1 MSEPVTRPT
10 GASVETFLSVVEPA
24 RRRDEGR
31 QLDALFRRA
40 TGFEPQM
47 WGPAIV
53 GYGRYDYRYASGHSG
68 SFLATGFSPRKAQL
82 VLYILPGYADFGPIL
97 ARLGPHKLGKSCLYL
112 TALAKVDCAALEALI
127 RAGLADLAT
136 HWPIHPA

>member
-1 MSEPVTRPT
+1 MKEAVTRPT
-10 GASVETFLSVVEPA
+10 GASVEAFLDAAEPA
-24 RRRDEGR
+24 RRRDEGHR
-31 QLDALFRRA
+31 LDALFRRV

-47 WGPAIV
+47 WGPSIV

-97 ARLGPHKLGKSCLYL
+97 DRLGPHKKGKSCLYL
-112 TALAKVDCAALEALI
+112 TALAKVDEGALEDLI
-127 RAGLADLAT
+127 HAGLEDLNK
-136 HWPIHPA
+136 HWTVLPA